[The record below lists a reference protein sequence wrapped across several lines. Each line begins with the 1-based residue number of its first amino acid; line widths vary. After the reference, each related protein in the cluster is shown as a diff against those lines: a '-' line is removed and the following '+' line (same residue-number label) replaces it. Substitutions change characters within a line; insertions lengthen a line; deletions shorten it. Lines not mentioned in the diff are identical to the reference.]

1 MEIKCFTFGP
11 VAVNTYVL
19 YKDTDAVIID
29 CGVSDCQE
37 QDKLKLFLSDRGLTP
52 TALLNTHMHFD
63 HALGNVWAIN
73 TFKGI
78 KCYSPHR
85 DIEGLPPV
93 SVQMGRFMM
102 VESAKTDLPLGNYT
116 DIKEDDV
123 IRLSDMEIKVLE
135 VPGHSP
141 GHVAFFID
149 SCKSIFTGDVLFYES
164 IGRTDLWGGSF
175 EILLKSIKDK
185 IFSLP
190 DDVTV
195 YPGHGEKTTIGHEK
209 INNPFIY

>member
-1 MEIKCFTFGP
+1 MDIKCFTFGP

-19 YKDTDAVIID
+19 YKDNEAVIID
-29 CGVSDCQE
+29 CGVSNMKE
-37 QDKLKLFLSDRGLTP
+37 QDELLSFLKGKQIIP

-63 HALGNVWAIN
+63 HAMGNVWAFK
-73 TFKGI
+73 TFDKI

-93 SVQMGRFMM
+93 SVQMGRFMVADSSLTDM
-102 VESAKTDLPLGNYT
+102 DIDNYIDVKES
-116 DIKEDDV
+116 DV
-123 IRLSDMEIKVLE
+123 IRFADIEIKVIE

-141 GHVAFFID
+141 GHVAFFIE
-149 SCKSIFTGDVLFYES
+149 SCKTLFTGDVLFYEG

-175 EILLKSIKDK
+175 ETLMKSIKNN

-190 DDVTV
+190 DDVVV
-195 YPGHGEKTTIGHEK
+195 YPGHGERTMIGHEK